1 MIRSSTSTY
10 TALLTHE
17 LKLMR
22 KLIYQLLIALFC
34 VSLAGCDQDAMIQSF
49 VSKEDQA
56 LASNYFALL
65 KNRQFDDLNK
75 AIEPSLRN
83 PALNDTLSQMAD
95 LIPAEEPTRIKLI
108 GAQQNNSSDQSTINL
123 SYEYAY
129 ANQWLVLQIALQQR
143 DKQTHIVGLKL
154 IPQATSIDGQFKFS
168 LAGKSIAHYLILAL
182 AIIAPILVLT
192 ALIICIR
199 MKLRGRKW
207 PWVIFI
213 LLGIGQLSIN
223 WSSGDLSFAVL
234 AMQLFSASAF
244 AAPYGPWIITVSLPL
259 GALCFLA
266 FRKNHAAEPI
276 ANTVVMQTSENA
288 SNANKT
294 E

>member
-1 MIRSSTSTY
+1 
-10 TALLTHE
+10 
-17 LKLMR
+17 MR
-22 KLIYQLLIALFC
+22 KVIYQLLIALFC

-49 VSKEDQA
+49 APKEDQA
-56 LASNYFALL
+56 LASKYFSLL

-75 AIEPSLRN
+75 VIDPSLQN
-83 PALNDTLSQMAD
+83 PDLKDTLSQMAD
-95 LIPAEEPTRIKLI
+95 LIPAVEPNRIKLI
-108 GAQQNNSSDQSTINL
+108 GAQQHHSSDQSTINL

-129 ANQWLVLQIALQQR
+129 ANQWLVMQIALRQQN
-143 DKQTHIVGLKL
+143 KQTHIVGLKL
-154 IPQATSIDGQFKFS
+154 LPQATSIDRQFKFS
-168 LAGKSIAHYLILAL
+168 LADKSITHYLILTL
-182 AIIAPILVLT
+182 AILAPILVLT

-207 PWVIFI
+207 PWIIFI
-213 LLGIGQLSIN
+213 LLGLGQLSIN
-223 WSSGDLSFAVL
+223 WNSGDIGFAVL
-234 AMQLFSASAF
+234 AVQLFSASAF

-276 ANTVVMQTSENA
+276 TSTAVMQASENL
-288 SNANKT
+288 SDTNKA